1 MKIIVNVLDKKAYAP
16 SHLRFVEF
24 DSMEDA
30 QAYAEQYR
38 NEDYWSVVEVR

>member
-1 MKIIVNVLDKKAYAP
+1 MKIIVNVLDKKVSAP
-16 SHLRFVEF
+16 SHVRFVEF